1 MSKEGNEREDYILE
15 RSKDKLRRKVRRLEC
30 AEDSLEL
37 TSPVVVKH
45 KDGFLLY
52 SVILEQRT
60 VPKGDN
66 AQSIEDYWRVKI
78 ETFTPNES
86 CQEETLISGPLLLY
100 HLDF

>member
-1 MSKEGNEREDYILE
+1 M
-15 RSKDKLRRKVRRLEC
+15 RRLEC

-60 VPKGDN
+60 VPKGDS

-86 CQEETLISGPLLLY
+86 CQEETLISGPLLL
-100 HLDF
+100 

>member
-1 MSKEGNEREDYILE
+1 MGGLSKEGNEREDYILE

-78 ETFTPNES
+78 
-86 CQEETLISGPLLLY
+86 
-100 HLDF
+100 